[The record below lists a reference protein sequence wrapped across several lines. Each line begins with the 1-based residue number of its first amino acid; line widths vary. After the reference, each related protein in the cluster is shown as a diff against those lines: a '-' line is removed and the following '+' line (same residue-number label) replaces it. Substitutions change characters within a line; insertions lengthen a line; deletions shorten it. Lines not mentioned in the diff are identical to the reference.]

1 MFNFYDACIRL
12 EFESQIENLLPN
24 FFEKFNVLCADTAG
38 IVLVFNFSKTE
49 WLVVAEFSASVC
61 THEKCH
67 DLYR

>member
-49 WLVVAEFSASVC
+49 
-61 THEKCH
+61 
-67 DLYR
+67 